1 MNLDFSVIKNQK
13 NLLAFS
19 AGIDSSAL
27 FFLLL
32 EQNIPFDIAI
42 VNYNQREQSKEE
54 VSYAKELAITSDC
67 YKMMLLT
74 GSKNDRTLNFYKKA
88 GYADW
93 RMGRFY
99 LMEKYLTGN

>member
-1 MNLDFSVIKNQK
+1 
-13 NLLAFS
+13 
-19 AGIDSSAL
+19 
-27 FFLLL
+27 
-32 EQNIPFDIAI
+32 
-42 VNYNQREQSKEE
+42 
-54 VSYAKELAITSDC
+54 
-67 YKMMLLT
+67 MMLLT